1 VGHGAVA
8 GFVHAFGEVAEE
20 GSSSYCRQ
28 PTFSVDREVL
38 EVFEVDD
45 DCSVDA
51 SEACLL

>member
-8 GFVHAFGEVAEE
+8 GFVHAFGEVAEK
-20 GSSSYCRQ
+20 GSSSNCCE
-28 PTFSVDREVL
+28 PAFTVDREVL

-51 SEACLL
+51 SETCLL